1 MRKTP
6 IALGLGIL
14 MAVAVG
20 CEDGQALAEL
30 REMKAEAETEKQNV
44 AQCRRLF
51 EEIDKGNAGYVME
64 LFAPDVASYSPSGST
79 EPVSRQELLR
89 RTEAFL
95 QGFPDLHHT
104 VDEVTAD
111 GDMVTIRFTARGTHQ
126 GEFAGIPATGH
137 PMQLSAIS
145 VMRFEGGK
153 VVEVWQ
159 EADTL
164 GMMRQLGLELTP
176 AAGGQ

>member
-6 IALGLGIL
+6 IALALGVL

-20 CEDGQALAEL
+20 CQDRQALAEL
-30 REMKAEAETEKQNV
+30 QEMKAEAALEKQNI
-44 AQCRRLF
+44 AQCRLLF
-51 EEIDKGNAGYVME
+51 EEIDKGNAEFVME
-64 LFAPDVASYSPSGST
+64 LFAPDVVAYSPSASAAPAT
-79 EPVSRQELLR
+79 REELLR

-104 VDEVTAD
+104 VDEATAD
-111 GDMVTIRFTARGTHQ
+111 GDTVTVRFTVRGTHQ
-126 GEFAGIPATGH
+126 GEFAGIPATGK

-153 VVEVWQ
+153 VVEVRQ

-164 GMMRQLGLELTP
+164 GMMQQLGLELTP
-176 AAGGQ
+176 AAVEQ